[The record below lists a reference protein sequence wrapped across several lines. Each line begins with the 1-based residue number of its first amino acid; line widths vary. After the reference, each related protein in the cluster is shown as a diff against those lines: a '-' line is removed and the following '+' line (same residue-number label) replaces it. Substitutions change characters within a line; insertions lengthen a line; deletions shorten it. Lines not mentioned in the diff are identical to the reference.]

1 MEVPLVKASRSPIM
15 ARTMQSAGRRTF
27 GQELRRRLER
37 ERQAVKDELRERGV
51 RFDKKLAPRTL
62 ANMLVLSRKG
72 MLPYSNYRRRELQRF
87 CYARR
92 IPIKPSMVVWDLAD
106 VLRAADA
113 KPRFRRFFDLPAE
126 LRLLIVEAA
135 GLDYEALLPR
145 RSARIMAKKDKSVT
159 AKGR

>member
-1 MEVPLVKASRSPIM
+1 M

-27 GQELRRRLER
+27 GQDLRRRLER

-51 RFDKKLAPRTL
+51 RFDEKLAPRTL
-62 ANMLVLSRKG
+62 ANMLMLSKSG
-72 MLPYSNYRRRELQRF
+72 MLAYGNYRRRELQGF

-92 IPIKPSMVVWDLAD
+92 LPIKPSMLKEDLVD
-106 VLRAADA
+106 VLRTADE

-126 LRLLIVEAA
+126 LRLMIVEAA
-135 GLDYEALLPR
+135 GLDYEVVLPR

-159 AKGR
+159 TKGR